1 MFRSPTC
8 TTVDEKQC
16 AKLAEIA
23 GVEIEELATSMF
35 EAGSDFKGRTAEQI
49 FNQDYKVF
57 SSEDVKFGVA
67 QVSSISK
74 SQLNSIKS
82 DLQAYMNTVLNSSD
96 LNAVY
101 VMLTD
106 ILDETTELLFVGGE
120 ADKIIADAFRM
131 PVAADSY
138 ILDGV
143 VSRKKQ
149 LIPPIME
156 SLQE

>member
-1 MFRSPTC
+1 MT
-8 TTVDEKQC
+8 
-16 AKLAEIA
+16 
-23 GVEIEELATSMF
+23 ELATSMF
-35 EAGSDFKGRTAEQI
+35 EAGSDFKDRTAEQI
-49 FNQDYKVF
+49 FNQDYKIF
-57 SSEDVKFGVA
+57 TSGETKFGVS
-67 QVSSISK
+67 QVSSISRG
-74 SQLNSIKS
+74 QLNSIK
-82 DLQAYMNTVLNSSD
+82 DDIQNYMSTVLNTSD

-106 ILDETTELLFVGGE
+106 ILNQSTELLFVGGE

-138 ILDGV
+138 ILEGV

>member
-1 MFRSPTC
+1 
-8 TTVDEKQC
+8 
-16 AKLAEIA
+16 
-23 GVEIEELATSMF
+23 
-35 EAGSDFKGRTAEQI
+35 
-49 FNQDYKVF
+49 
-57 SSEDVKFGVA
+57 
-67 QVSSISK
+67 
-74 SQLNSIKS
+74 
-82 DLQAYMNTVLNSSD
+82 
-96 LNAVY
+96 
-101 VMLTD
+101 MLTD
-106 ILDETTELLFVGGE
+106 ILNQSTELLFVGGE